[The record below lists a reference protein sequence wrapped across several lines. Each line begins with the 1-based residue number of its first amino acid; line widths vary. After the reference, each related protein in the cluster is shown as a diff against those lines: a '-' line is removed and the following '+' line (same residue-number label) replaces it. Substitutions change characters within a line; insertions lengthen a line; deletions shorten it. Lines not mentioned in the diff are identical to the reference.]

1 MAMRKCW
8 AEGVKNR
15 VHLYCRESHLLPL
28 SASTTLAMAHWPCLL
43 IGVLAPLCNVFRE
56 RDIVRREDSQEG
68 PFSSLQEFREFK
80 DSQRQAKQQQQ
91 QQQQQSQPAQS
102 SSDTQRR
109 ASSSQA
115 SSSNSSNG
123 SSPSRGA
130 YTRSRSGRKEYDS
143 L

>member
-1 MAMRKCW
+1 
-8 AEGVKNR
+8 
-15 VHLYCRESHLLPL
+15 
-28 SASTTLAMAHWPCLL
+28 L
-43 IGVLAPLCNVFRE
+43 IGALVPMCNVFRE

-91 QQQQQSQPAQS
+91 QQQQSQPAES

>member
-1 MAMRKCW
+1 M
-8 AEGVKNR
+8 
-15 VHLYCRESHLLPL
+15 
-28 SASTTLAMAHWPCLL
+28 TLAMTHWPWLVDWCPS
-43 IGVLAPLCNVFRE
+43 ILCNVFRE

-80 DSQRQAKQQQQ
+80 DNQRQAKQQ

-109 ASSSQA
+109 ASSLQA

-123 SSPSRGA
+123 SSPSRGS
-130 YTRSRSGRKEYDS
+130 YTISRSRSGRKEYDS